1 MHCKLNWRPE
11 DLFFFFTKIHNMRL
25 KRKHINVY
33 ISNSIYLTRRLKTYI
48 SVVHLYELRIGAR
61 GIYDGL
67 KLLLFNK
74 LKSLPTSDTH
84 FFFKLVQANKKQ
96 LKPRQINYIKNME
109 IFRITSTQ
117 FGIN

>member
-1 MHCKLNWRPE
+1 
-11 DLFFFFTKIHNMRL
+11 MRL

-33 ISNSIYLTRRLKTYI
+33 TVCVLYIYIYLTRRLKTYI

-67 KLLLFNK
+67 ELLLFNK

-84 FFFKLVQANKKQ
+84 NFFFK
-96 LKPRQINYIKNME
+96 
-109 IFRITSTQ
+109 
-117 FGIN
+117 